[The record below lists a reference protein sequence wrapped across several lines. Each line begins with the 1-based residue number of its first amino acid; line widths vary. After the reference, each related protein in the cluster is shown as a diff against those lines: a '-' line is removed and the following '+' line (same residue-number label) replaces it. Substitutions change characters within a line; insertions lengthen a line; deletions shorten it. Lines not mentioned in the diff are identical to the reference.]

1 MEHSGGMH
9 GGHYTA
15 YVRVRKPP
23 TTSQCDPTTATS
35 TANEDNP
42 FKTPP
47 TTSECEPTT
56 AASTASKDSPL
67 DTASTTSKCDP
78 KEKIPPTIKCDS
90 HASNTGASI
99 ADTNTQALTKILETE
114 CSSHAVEVA
123 SLEGENDR
131 NFDLSSITGHWY
143 YVSDSHVRTAAE
155 SEVLKS
161 QAYLLFYERLPFQH
175 QTMD

>member
-1 MEHSGGMH
+1 VEHSGGMH

-23 TTSQCDPTTATS
+23 TTSQCDPTTATL
-35 TANEDNP
+35 TANKDSP

-56 AASTASKDSPL
+56 V
-67 DTASTTSKCDP
+67 ASTTSKCDP

-90 HASNTGASI
+90 HASNAGASI
-99 ADTNTQALTKILETE
+99 ADMNTQALTKILETE

-123 SLEGENDR
+123 TLEGENDR
-131 NFDLSSITGHWY
+131 NFDLSSTTGHWY
-143 YVSDSHVRTAAE
+143 YISDSHVRTATE

>member
-1 MEHSGGMH
+1 MH

-23 TTSQCDPTTATS
+23 TTSQCDPTTATLVA
-35 TANEDNP
+35 TEDSP

-56 AASTASKDSPL
+56 VAPTASKGSPL
-67 DTASTTSKCDP
+67 DTASTTSECNP
-78 KEKIPPTIKCDS
+78 KETIPPTIKCNLSDS

-99 ADTNTQALTKILETE
+99 TDTNTQALTKVLESE
-114 CSSHAVEVA
+114 CNSHAVEVA

-131 NFDLSSITGHWY
+131 NFDLSSTTGHWY